1 MSRLEN
7 ENRVYKVMFVRQKS
21 GSFTPRLTV
30 PATMLRD
37 LNIHPG
43 DRVKY
48 IPVEGGFKVIKYEEE
63 G

>member
-1 MSRLEN
+1 MSRMEN
-7 ENRVYKVMFVRQKS
+7 INRVYKVMFVKQKS

-48 IPVEGGFKVIKYEEE
+48 IPAEGGFKVVKYEEN
-63 G
+63 

>member
-1 MSRLEN
+1 MSRVEN

-21 GSFTPRLTV
+21 GAFTPRLTV

-43 DRVKY
+43 DKVKY
-48 IPVEGGFKVIKYEEE
+48 ISVEGGFKVIKYEEE
-63 G
+63 D

>member
-1 MSRLEN
+1 MSRVEN

-43 DRVKY
+43 DMVKY
-48 IPVEGGFKVIKYEEE
+48 IPVEGGFKVVKYEEE
-63 G
+63 D

>member
-1 MSRLEN
+1 
-7 ENRVYKVMFVRQKS
+7 MFVRQKS

-30 PATMLRD
+30 PATMLSD

-43 DRVKY
+43 DKVKY

-63 G
+63 D

>member
-1 MSRLEN
+1 M
-7 ENRVYKVMFVRQKS
+7 YVRQKS
-21 GSFTPRLTV
+21 GAFTPRLTV

-43 DRVKY
+43 DMVKY
-48 IPVEGGFKVIKYEEE
+48 IPVEGGFKVVKYEEE